1 MNPVLELRAA
11 VPADYAA
18 VAALLEQ
25 ASLPVDGVADLFGEN
40 CVVAEGAGGLA
51 GVAAI
56 EPYGAYGL
64 LRSVAVAPN
73 ERNHGLAARLVLDR
87 LAWASKHGMTAVYLL
102 TTTAADYFPRFGFE
116 RISREEAPAEIRSA
130 PQFTS
135 CCPASAV
142 LMRTRCT

>member
-25 ASLPVDGVADLFGEN
+25 AGLPVEGVSDQFGESY
-40 CVVAEGAGGLA
+40 AIADGAGGLA

-56 EPYGAYGL
+56 ERYGAFGL
-64 LRSVAVAPN
+64 LRSLAVAPN

-87 LAWASKHGMTAVYLL
+87 LAWASAHGLSAVYLL

-116 RISREEAPAEIRSA
+116 RISREEAPAEIRA
-130 PQFTS
+130 AREFTS
-135 CCPASAV
+135 SCPASAV
-142 LMRTRCT
+142 LMRARCT